1 MVETMGEVGL
11 RELRERADEL
21 AGRAEAGE
29 EIVITVAGRP
39 IAKLV
44 PAIVRTHSWRRWSD
58 VAVVFTGPADPDWTT
73 DRDYLAHDI
82 RDEFQ

>member
-11 RELRERADEL
+11 R
-21 AGRAEAGE
+21 
-29 EIVITVAGRP
+29 
-39 IAKLV
+39 
-44 PAIVRTHSWRRWSD
+44 D